1 MKRQRGLV
9 ALELALVIPFVMMLL
24 TAVVFYGRLTYHYE
38 VVNKAARD
46 GARYLSSVAALN
58 LKNPALAAQENNLVV
73 AMVQAELSA
82 LGGAQPLVFVYCD
95 NVPCAALSATPS
107 EVSVTVIAQ
116 APNLYPGYLPDLPS
130 QQLVINSRARYV
142 GN

>member
-9 ALELALVIPFVMMLL
+9 ALELALVLPFMLIML

-58 LKNPALAAQENNLVV
+58 LKNPALAAQETSLVLTL
-73 AMVQAELSA
+73 VQTELAA
-82 LGGAQPLVFVYCD
+82 LGASQSLVFVYCD
-95 NVPCAALSATPS
+95 NVPCGALSTAPV
-107 EVSVTVIAQ
+107 EVSVTVITQ
-116 APNLYPGYLPDLPS
+116 MPLLYSGYLPELS
-130 QQLVINSRARYV
+130 AQQLVVNSRARYV

>member
-1 MKRQRGLV
+1 MKRQRGMM
-9 ALELALVIPFVMMLL
+9 ALELALVIPFVMILL
-24 TAVVFYGRLTYHYE
+24 TAVVYYGRLTYHYE

-58 LKNPALAAQENNLVV
+58 LKNPSLAVQENNLVL
-73 AMVQAELSA
+73 AIVQAELSA
-82 LGGAQPLVFVYCD
+82 LGGSQPLVFVYCD
-95 NVPCAALSATPS
+95 TAPCGALSTTPS
-107 EVSVTVIAQ
+107 EVSVTVIVQ
-116 APNLYPGYLPDLPS
+116 VPNLYPGYLPDLAP